1 MGLHINR
8 VHLHPYGSFFMC
20 YDKNKWH
27 DARDAILKSSL
38 AVPKYCINGGQIQDN
53 LDNFEIGDIP
63 EFFEHN
69 GQRVNLSKDNLTYNF
84 DLTEKVHC
92 YLQFFIKCK
101 KVYKTAGIGD
111 TISGTGF
118 IYHAPK

>member
-38 AVPKYCINGGQIQDN
+38 AFPKYCINGGQIQDN

-118 IYHAPK
+118 IYNAPK